1 MVGNSNDDAN
11 FPRKLLLTNRQ
22 VSNLLKTFANNLS
35 TAIKLSTTQ
44 LSEMIQSGGFL
55 CRVIRP
61 LLKQNYH

>member
-44 LSEMIQSGGFL
+44 LSEMIQSG
-55 CRVIRP
+55 
-61 LLKQNYH
+61 